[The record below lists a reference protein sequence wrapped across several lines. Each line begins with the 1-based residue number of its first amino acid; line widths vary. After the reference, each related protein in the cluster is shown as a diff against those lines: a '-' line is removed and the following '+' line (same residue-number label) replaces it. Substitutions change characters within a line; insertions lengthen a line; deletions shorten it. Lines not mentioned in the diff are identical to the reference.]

1 MFRFAPEGIPFFI
14 SFGLLTVLAFIM
26 GGLHW
31 AIIPALLTGF
41 MFLFFRDPERVVP
54 EGAGLCVSTADGKV
68 LITERVHEGE
78 YIKRD
83 AILVSIFMSPLNVHV
98 NRAPCD
104 GTIKSVT
111 YNKGSFKKA
120 FSEEAFKKNEN
131 ISIVFE
137 EKETEDLLLLRQV
150 AGSIAQK
157 AVCRKKAGD
166 FLKRGERFG
175 MIKFS
180 SRMDIFLP
188 IDVTLRVRP
197 GDKVKAGETIIA
209 ARETITEKKGK

>member
-1 MFRFAPEGIPFFI
+1 MFRFAPEGIPFFVA
-14 SFGLLTVLAFIM
+14 FGILTVLAFIL
-26 GGLHW
+26 GGWYW

-41 MFLFFRDPERVVP
+41 MFYFFRDPERVTP
-54 EGAGLCVSTADGKV
+54 EGPGLCVSTADGKV
-68 LITERVHEGE
+68 LITEKVYEGD

-120 FSEEAFKKNEN
+120 FSEEAFRKNEN

-137 EKETEDLLLLRQV
+137 EKDKGDLLLLRQV
-150 AGSIAQK
+150 AGTIAQK

-180 SRMDIFLP
+180 SRMDIYLP
-188 IDVTLRVRP
+188 LDVALRVKP
-197 GDKVKAGETIIA
+197 GDMVKAGETIIA
-209 ARETITEKKGK
+209 ERETGKGR